1 MKESIDLDA
10 LFPELG
16 QIKDVSLRGAIHEIW
31 ARLWSE
37 SAWDR
42 LDDVPVSLKI
52 PYPQRKHA
60 QGVVRVA
67 LAAAPIWEDLYGC
80 TIDRDTLIAGA
91 LLMDVSK
98 LVESRPSPNG
108 PERTNIGKSLPH
120 ATYCAYLAL
129 QLGVP
134 LGVIHIITAH
144 SPNGGK
150 APATLECQILDWID
164 QADIS
169 AAGYEI
175 WSRRVDHFQP

>member
-1 MKESIDLDA
+1 MKEAIDLDA

-16 QIKDVSLRGAIHEIW
+16 QLKDEALRASVVEIW
-31 ARLWSE
+31 TRLWSE
-37 SAWDR
+37 SEWER

-52 PYPQRKHA
+52 PFPQRKHA

-67 LAAAPIWEDLYGC
+67 LAAAPIWEELYGC
-80 TIDRDTLIAGA
+80 AIDRDILIAGA
-91 LLMDVSK
+91 LLLDVSK
-98 LVESRPSPNG
+98 LVEMRPG
-108 PERTNIGKSLPH
+108 ADGAERTEIGKSLPH
-120 ATYCAYLAL
+120 ATYGAHLAL

-134 LGVIHIITAH
+134 LSVVHIITAH

-175 WSRRVDHFQP
+175 WSRRVHHFQP